1 MTSRFLLHLGRS
13 ISRRRSVILCYHGI
27 ARATAEDDPEFLRVD
42 PDRFRRQVE
51 FLARSG
57 FAFVTV
63 AELASRLD
71 GGPPPPGLA
80 ALSFDDGLQDNH
92 DVLLPIL
99 RSYGIP
105 ASVYVMTGHIGRPYP
120 WMPESA
126 GARLMTEPELRDLV
140 AAGIELGAHTVT
152 HPDLSTL
159 GREECLREMVESRR
173 TLERVTGAEIRTFAY
188 PFCKYG
194 EAAVEAVRAAGFAAA
209 VTCQGRGDWSRFTLK
224 RALIT
229 GKDGPVSFVLKL
241 LDAYQPLFD
250 SAPGRLIRSTT
261 RGLRRRARTKLERRG

>member
-1 MTSRFLLHLGRS
+1 MTSSSWLKLGRS

-42 PDRFRRQVE
+42 PDRFRGQVE
-51 FLARSG
+51 FLAGSG
-57 FAFVTV
+57 FDFVTV
-63 AELASRLD
+63 ADLASRLD
-71 GGPPPPGLA
+71 GGPPPAGLA

-92 DVLLPIL
+92 EVLLPIL
-99 RSYGIP
+99 RGYGIP
-105 ASVYVMTGHIGRPYP
+105 ASVYVMTGHIGRRYP
-120 WMPESA
+120 WMPERA
-126 GARLMTEPELRDLV
+126 GARLMTESELREL
-140 AAGIELGAHTVT
+140 ASAGIELGAHTVT

-159 GREECLREMVESRR
+159 GQEECLREIVESRR
-173 TLERVTGAEIRTFAY
+173 TLERLTGAEVRTFAY

-194 EAAVEAVRAAGFAAA
+194 EAAVAAVREAGFAAA

-241 LDAYQPLFD
+241 VDAYQPLFD
-250 SAPGRLIRSTT
+250 SVPGRLVRSTT
-261 RGLRRRARTKLERRG
+261 RGLRRRVRTRLGRRD